1 MDKIKVVYVA
11 FECEPFFS
19 TGNLG
24 AVVGSLTNRIAK
36 INRDEYDVNVILPLY
51 SHINREFRNKLVYLS
66 QITVNLSWRRQ
77 YCGIYRYEKNGV
89 NYYFLDNEYYFKRH
103 NLYGYFDDAERFA
116 FFAKASIDVMLY
128 LNINPNIVHA
138 HDHMTGLVPVYMKT
152 LYSNY
157 NEFKNTKVVF
167 TIHSV
172 EFQGIY
178 ALDDDI
184 ICDVFGLPSEVKPIL
199 EYRND
204 LNVMKAAMET
214 ADFVTTVSETFAEE
228 ILTSKYANGLEYE
241 AQRINDE
248 GKLTGILNG
257 IDKTYYNPKTDK
269 ALFAKYDRKD
279 LTNRIINKVE
289 LQKMLNL
296 VVSERIPTIGIV
308 SVLSEE
314 KGFRDLK
321 LILDELLLENV
332 QLIVLGVG
340 DNYYEELLTHY
351 SVNNR
356 AKMRAV
362 IAYNEDLAR
371 KIFAASDIYL
381 VPSYNE
387 PCGLNHM
394 LASRYGAVPI
404 VRSVGGLKDT
414 VVDFSNG
421 NGNGYVFDGDSKAL
435 LETIKRALNDY
446 KNQELWQKYQYR
458 VMNVDFG
465 WTASTKEY
473 LKLYKKLTMNVMKEY
488 KK

>member
-1 MDKIKVVYVA
+1 MNKMNIVYVA

-24 AVVGSLTNRIAK
+24 SVVGSLTNRIAK
-36 INRDEYDVNVILPLY
+36 IGKDDYEISVILPLY
-51 SHINREFRNKLVYLS
+51 SHIGREFRNKLIYVS
-66 QITVNLSWRRQ
+66 QIIVGLAWRKQ
-77 YCGIYRYEKNGV
+77 YCGIYKYEKNGV

-116 FFAKASIDVMLY
+116 FFSKASIDVMLY
-128 LNINPNIVHA
+128 LNMHPAIIHA
-138 HDHMTGLVPVYMKT
+138 HDHMTGLVPVYVKT
-152 LYSNY
+152 LYSKY
-157 NEFKNTKVVF
+157 EELKNTKVVY

-172 EFQGIY
+172 DFQGIY
-178 ALDDDI
+178 SLDDDVV
-184 ICDVFGLPSEVKPIL
+184 CDVFGLSADLKPIL
-199 EYRND
+199 EYRNN

-214 ADFVTTVSETFAEE
+214 ADFVTTVSETFAKE
-228 ILTSKYANGLEYE
+228 ILDSRFANGLEYE
-241 AQRINDE
+241 AQRINAE
-248 GKLTGILNG
+248 GKLSGILNG
-257 IDKTYYNPKTDK
+257 IDKVYYNPLKDK
-269 ALFAKYDRKD
+269 ALFAKYDRND
-279 LTNRIINKVE
+279 LTNKVINKTE

-296 VVSERIPTIGIV
+296 VVDENIPMIGIV

-314 KGFRDLK
+314 KGFKDLK
-321 LILDELLLENV
+321 LILDELMSLNV
-332 QLIVLGVG
+332 QLIILGVG
-340 DNYYEELLTHY
+340 DNYYEGLLTHY

-394 LASRYGAVPI
+394 LASRYGAIPV

-414 VVDFSNG
+414 ISDFSNE
-421 NGNGYVFDGDSKAL
+421 NGNGYVFEGDSRAL
-435 LETIKRALNDY
+435 MDAIKRALTDY
-446 KNQELWQKYQYR
+446 KNAELWQKYQYR

-465 WTASTKEY
+465 WTQSTKEY
-473 LKLYKKLTMNVMKEY
+473 LKLYQKLTKNVMKE
-488 KK
+488 

>member
-1 MDKIKVVYVA
+1 MSKLNVVYVA

-24 AVVGSLTNRIAK
+24 SVVGSLSNRIAK
-36 INRDEYDVNVILPLY
+36 IGKDDYEISVILPLY
-51 SHINREFRNKLVYLS
+51 SHIGREFRNKLIYVS
-66 QITVNLSWRRQ
+66 QITVGLAWRKQ
-77 YCGIYRYEKNGV
+77 YCGIYKYEKNGV

-116 FFAKASIDVMLY
+116 FFAKAAIDVMLY
-128 LNINPNIVHA
+128 LNMKPNIIHS
-138 HDHMTGLVPVYMKT
+138 HDHMTGLVPVYLKT
-152 LYSNY
+152 IY
-157 NEFKNTKVVF
+157 NNFPDFKNTKAVY

-178 ALDDDI
+178 KLDDDV
-184 ICDVFGLPSEVKPIL
+184 ICDVFGLPANLKPLL
-199 EYRND
+199 EYSGN

-214 ADFVTTVSETFAEE
+214 ADFVTTVSETFAKE
-228 ILTSKYANGLEYE
+228 ILDAEYANGLEFE
-241 AQRINDE
+241 AKRISEE
-248 GKLTGILNG
+248 GKLIGILNG
-257 IDKTYYNPKTDK
+257 IDKVFYNPQKDK
-269 ALFAKYDRKD
+269 ALFAKYDRND
-279 LTNRIINKVE
+279 LSNKVINKVE

-296 VVSERIPTIGIV
+296 VVDENIPVIGLV

-314 KGFRDLK
+314 KGIRDLK
-321 LILDELLLENV
+321 LILDDLMSNNL
-332 QLIVLGVG
+332 QLIILGVG

-394 LASRYGAVPI
+394 IASRYGAIPV

-414 VVDFSNG
+414 IIDFKSE
-421 NGNGYVFDGDSKAL
+421 NGNGYVFDGDATSL
-435 LETIKRALNDY
+435 LNAIKRALSDY
-446 KNQELWQKYQYR
+446 KNKELWQKYQYR

-465 WTASTKEY
+465 WTSSTKKY
-473 LKLYKKLTMNVMKEY
+473 LNLYQKLTKNAIKE
-488 KK
+488 